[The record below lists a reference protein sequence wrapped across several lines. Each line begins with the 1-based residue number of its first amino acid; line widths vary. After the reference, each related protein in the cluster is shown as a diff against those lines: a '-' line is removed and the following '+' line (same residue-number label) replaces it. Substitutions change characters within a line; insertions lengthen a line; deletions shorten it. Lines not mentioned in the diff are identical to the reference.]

1 MKSCAVEGD
10 LEISTRQSLPDR
22 LLFLSGRSG
31 RICGVRSPIPE
42 HDASSAVLTLWDR
55 PLECVVVDRVVFD
68 LHCQALH
75 RRIEAGALGHGPA
88 LHHSIELESQ
98 IEMEIT
104 CRMLLDDEPKLS
116 LPRRRLSLL
125 A

>member
-10 LEISTRQSLPDR
+10 LEISTGQSLSDR
-22 LLFLSGRSG
+22 VLFFPGRGG
-31 RICGVRSPIPE
+31 RIGGVSSPIPE

-55 PLECVVVDRVVFD
+55 ALECVVVDRVIFD
-68 LHCQALH
+68 LHCQTLH

-88 LHHSIELESQ
+88 LHHSIELEPQ

-104 CRMLLDDEPKLS
+104 GRMLLDDEPKLS
-116 LPRRRLSLL
+116 LACRRLSRV